1 MLSFFKKRY
10 SFKEIP
16 LLVDIHSHLLPQ
28 IDDGSSSMEETL
40 ELLACFQNLG
50 FKKVITT
57 PHIQDLYPNTKK
69 SIVSKLKE
77 VKEILE
83 TTDLEIRI
91 EAAAEYYFDES
102 LPGLISDKEN
112 LLTFGDDYVLFE
124 TPFLNEPF
132 NLKELIFEMFSSGLK
147 PVLAHPE
154 RYSYLQSNFKLA
166 QDLWERGLLF
176 QLNVASL
183 SGLYS
188 PLVSRFAKKLIGNKM
203 VSFLGSD
210 CHNLIHFEHY
220 KKSLDKKFFHKA
232 LDLPLLNQSLL

>member
-1 MLSFFKKRY
+1 
-10 SFKEIP
+10 
-16 LLVDIHSHLLPQ
+16 
-28 IDDGSSSMEETL
+28 MEETL
-40 ELLACFQNLG
+40 ELLDCFRNLG

-57 PHIQDLYPNTKK
+57 PHIHDLYPNTKN
-69 SIVSKLKE
+69 SIESKLKE
-77 VKEILE
+77 VKEIIK
-83 TTDLEIRI
+83 TTDIDIDI

-112 LLTFGDDYVLFE
+112 LMTFGDNYVLFE

-154 RYSYLQSNFKLA
+154 RYAYLQANFKLVEE
-166 QDLWERGLLF
+166 LWERGLFF
-176 QLNVASL
+176 QINVASL

-188 PLVSRFAKKLIGNKM
+188 PMVSRFTKKLIASKM

-210 CHNLIHFEHY
+210 CHNLNHFEHY